1 MLPLESTGS
10 VAVALTRNLNVTLPS
25 GVLTNGRGRVTGSP
39 PLAGFRAAVTQAGR
53 VTGLIGSHPPAAAG
67 PRVRERARPGEPGG
81 PGTVAPTRNTGR
93 YEQSARPG
101 AAIQVEGAGLHD
113 SEESR
118 RCI

>member
-10 VAVALTRNLNVTLPS
+10 VAVALTRNLNVTVPS
-25 GVLTNGRGRVTGSP
+25 GVLTKYGRGRVTGTSLSQ
-39 PLAGFRAAVTQAGR
+39 LAAPQAS
-53 VTGLIGSHPPAAAG
+53 GLIGSHPPPAAAAG
-67 PRVRERARPGEPGG
+67 PRVHEPGGPGG

-101 AAIQVEGAGLHD
+101 AAIEGASLQ
-113 SEESR
+113 EESR